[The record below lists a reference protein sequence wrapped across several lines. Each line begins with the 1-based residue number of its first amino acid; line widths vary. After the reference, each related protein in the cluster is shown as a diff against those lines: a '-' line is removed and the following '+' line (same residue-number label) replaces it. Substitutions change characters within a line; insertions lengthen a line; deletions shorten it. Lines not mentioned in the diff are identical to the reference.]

1 MGGTYSLIFLKA
13 KNKEIFAQ
21 LGLGRHSERSA
32 TPALL
37 LEKVPLPI
45 LAWWEGG
52 GGRAGYSRSR
62 VDQCVHVVQNKVT
75 APWIPEVCLLPAT
88 A

>member
-1 MGGTYSLIFLKA
+1 MQHQFGP
-13 KNKEIFAQ
+13 
-21 LGLGRHSERSA
+21 GRRSEQSA

-37 LEKVPLPI
+37 PEKVPLPI

-62 VDQCVHVVQNKVT
+62 VDQCVHVVQNKAT
-75 APWIPEVCLLPAT
+75 APWIPEVCLLPA
-88 A
+88 AA